1 MNTIYKQVSTLTI
14 GDWTRLFR
22 QLEKAGAED
31 GSAAARLIGSMTDRE
46 YEKVMSLGEDLLS
59 RPVCAAIDMNA
70 FLDAYALW
78 RKK

>member
-1 MNTIYKQVSTLTI
+1 MDTIYKGVSTLTI

-31 GSAAARLIGSMTDRE
+31 EHAAARMIGGMSNKE
-46 YEKVMSLGEDLLS
+46 YEALMSLGEDQFL

-70 FLDAYALW
+70 FFDAYALW
-78 RKK
+78 RKR